1 MKVKEIEENEDGS
14 ATVTFDITPEEVR
27 MLLDS
32 AIVIGLIE
40 GLKLAKEKKIK
51 EFENNEDC

>member
-1 MKVKEIEENEDGS
+1 MKVREIEENEDGS

>member
-27 MLLDS
+27 MLVES